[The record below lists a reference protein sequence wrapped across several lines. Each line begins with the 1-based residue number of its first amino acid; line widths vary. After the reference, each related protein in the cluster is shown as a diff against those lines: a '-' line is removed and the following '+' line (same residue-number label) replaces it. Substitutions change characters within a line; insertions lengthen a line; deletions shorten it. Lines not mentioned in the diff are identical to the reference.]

1 MQKLLNLPLK
11 QKIDSQMCYDAGIAN
26 KVVEDDKLLVE
37 AKLWANTI
45 ARRSPQALSNTK
57 KLMRESLRKSYFDT
71 FKQEAEIQMKSL
83 DLQSIERL
91 LKHSLRKGR
100 LSSIK

>member
-1 MQKLLNLPLK
+1 
-11 QKIDSQMCYDAGIAN
+11 MCYDAGIAN

-57 KLMRESLRKSYFDT
+57 N
-71 FKQEAEIQMKSL
+71 
-83 DLQSIERL
+83 
-91 LKHSLRKGR
+91 
-100 LSSIK
+100 

>member
-1 MQKLLNLPLK
+1 
-11 QKIDSQMCYDAGIAN
+11 MCYDAGIAN

-71 FKQEAEIQMKSL
+71 FKQEAEFKMKSL